1 MTKQGSEEMEKINK
15 FWSDRLALQELLKRR
30 EEQLAWEKYMAEEP
44 QRDAERE
51 AIRKRIEE
59 RHAYELSPE
68 YLAEVAP
75 MRAKAAAAAAERKVV
90 DAANEEA
97 TMRAV
102 KAERAAAA
110 TSASAPAATSASA
123 PAATPAA
130 AQPIVIEE
138 DGNWEGGETT
148 PLPLKLPGSNPKGG
162 KRKTRRRK
170 HKHKN
175 KKSLKRR

>member
-110 TSASAPAATSASA
+110 TSASAPAAT
-123 PAATPAA
+123 PAA